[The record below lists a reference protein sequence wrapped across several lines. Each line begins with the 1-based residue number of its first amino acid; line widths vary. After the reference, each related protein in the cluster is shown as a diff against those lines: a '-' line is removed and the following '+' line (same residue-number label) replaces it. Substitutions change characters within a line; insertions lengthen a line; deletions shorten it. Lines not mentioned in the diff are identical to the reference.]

1 MLSTVT
7 LPTYLSIQLA
17 VSLVLLPIIGSF
29 VIAISALRQG
39 FSPAR
44 YFLVAFS
51 VLIAAVL
58 IILFRSINLLPTNFI
73 TEYGMYIGSAIEV
86 VLLSFA
92 LADRINILKREKEAA
107 QKEALVLQTQLTESY
122 ARFVPKEFL
131 VILSKDS
138 ILDVKLGDQ
147 VLKNMSIMFA
157 DIRSFTTL
165 SEKMAPKENFNFIN
179 SYLKRM
185 SPIIKDNGGYIDKF
199 MGDGIMA
206 LFSGSADN
214 AIKAAVDMQKYLIH
228 YNIDREYRGYKAID
242 VGIGVNTG
250 MLMLGAIGGENRMEG
265 TVISD
270 TVNLA
275 SRIESLT
282 KTYGVKIATS
292 EWTFNSLANKDQYL
306 HRFLDRVKVKGKNE
320 PVIIYEIFD
329 GDSPESI
336 DLKAKTMQDY
346 NQGIKLY
353 YDKKFEECRPY
364 FQNVL
369 QTNANDKVAEMYIQR
384 SHYSN
389 RSSDWDGSER
399 MLEK

>member
-1 MLSTVT
+1 
-7 LPTYLSIQLA
+7 
-17 VSLVLLPIIGSF
+17 
-29 VIAISALRQG
+29 
-39 FSPAR
+39 
-44 YFLVAFS
+44 
-51 VLIAAVL
+51 
-58 IILFRSINLLPTNFI
+58 
-73 TEYGMYIGSAIEV
+73 MYIGSAIEV

-329 GDSPESI
+329 GDTPESI

-369 QTNANDKVAEMYIQR
+369 QTNSNDKVAEMYIQR

>member
-1 MLSTVT
+1 
-7 LPTYLSIQLA
+7 
-17 VSLVLLPIIGSF
+17 
-29 VIAISALRQG
+29 
-39 FSPAR
+39 
-44 YFLVAFS
+44 
-51 VLIAAVL
+51 
-58 IILFRSINLLPTNFI
+58 
-73 TEYGMYIGSAIEV
+73 
-86 VLLSFA
+86 
-92 LADRINILKREKEAA
+92 
-107 QKEALVLQTQLTESY
+107 
-122 ARFVPKEFL
+122 
-131 VILSKDS
+131 
-138 ILDVKLGDQ
+138 
-147 VLKNMSIMFA
+147 
-157 DIRSFTTL
+157 
-165 SEKMAPKENFNFIN
+165 
-179 SYLKRM
+179 
-185 SPIIKDNGGYIDKF
+185 
-199 MGDGIMA
+199 
-206 LFSGSADN
+206 
-214 AIKAAVDMQKYLIH
+214 
-228 YNIDREYRGYKAID
+228 
-242 VGIGVNTG
+242 

-329 GDSPESI
+329 GDTPESI

-369 QTNANDKVAEMYIQR
+369 QTNSNDKVAEMYIQR